1 VALHSDGSDRV
12 QRRPEENELID
23 AALARLRALDPRVQ
37 IGAAVAVVVI
47 LGAIVAFA
55 ASPRT
60 TTPVAQASPTEEPSA
75 TPARVRSTPVGT
87 PAPRP
92 ATFLTIAASISVSPP
107 PAPRS
112 SPTPEPGLWRLE
124 GYIVDEAG
132 KPIENVCVVIG
143 PIPCAQY
150 SPHTDERGHYFV
162 DIAAAGSQT
171 VLLAYDFYFEIPG
184 RETVWLRMTPTGS
197 TTFNAVLKR
206 T

>member
-1 VALHSDGSDRV
+1 M
-12 QRRPEENELID
+12 D
-23 AALARLRALDPRVQ
+23 AALTRLRALDPRIQ
-37 IGAAVAVVVI
+37 IGAAVVVLVI
-47 LGAIVAFA
+47 VVAILAIA
-55 ASPRT
+55 LSPKAS
-60 TTPVAQASPTEEPSA
+60 TTPVAAATPGVEASA
-75 TPARVRSTPVGT
+75 TQPRVRSTPVGT
-87 PAPRP
+87 AAPRP
-92 ATFLTIAASISVSPP
+92 ATFVTIAASVPVSPP

-124 GYIVDEAG
+124 GYIVDEQG

-143 PIPCAQY
+143 PVPCSQY
-150 SPHTDERGHYFV
+150 APHTDERGHYFV

-184 RETVWLRMTPTGS
+184 RQTVWLRMTPTGA

>member
-1 VALHSDGSDRV
+1 VV
-12 QRRPEENELID
+12 D

-37 IGAAVAVVVI
+37 IGAAVVVTVIVVGAV
-47 LGAIVAFA
+47 LALTLSPKPLSAPSVA
-55 ASPRT
+55 T
-60 TTPVAQASPTEEPSA
+60 SPTVESSA
-75 TPARVRSTPVGT
+75 TPPRVRSTPVGT
-87 PAPRP
+87 AAPRP
-92 ATFLTIAASISVSPP
+92 ATFVGIAASVPVSPP

-124 GYIVDEAG
+124 GYIVDESG

-143 PIPCAQY
+143 PVPCAQY

-162 DIAAAGSQT
+162 DIAAVGSQT
-171 VLLAYDFYFEIPG
+171 VLLNYDFYFEIPG
-184 RETVWLRMTPTGS
+184 RQTVWLRMTPTGS

>member
-1 VALHSDGSDRV
+1 M
-12 QRRPEENELID
+12 D

-47 LGAIVAFA
+47 LGAIVAVA
-55 ASPRT
+55 VSQKT
-60 TTPVAQASPTEEPSA
+60 TTPVAAATPTVEPSA

-87 PAPRP
+87 AAPRP
-92 ATFLTIAASISVSPP
+92 ATFVGIAASVPVSPP

-143 PIPCAQY
+143 PVPCAQY

-162 DIAAAGSQT
+162 DIGAAGSQT

-184 RETVWLRMTPTGS
+184 RQTVWLRMTPTGS

>member
-1 VALHSDGSDRV
+1 VVNSALT
-12 QRRPEENELID
+12 
-23 AALARLRALDPRVQ
+23 RLRALDPRVQ
-37 IGAAVAVVVI
+37 IGAAVVVVV
-47 LGAIVAFA
+47 LIVAGLF
-55 ASPRT
+55 SVLRSE
-60 TTPVAQASPTEEPSA
+60 TPPVTVTSTPTVEPSA
-75 TPARVRSTPVGT
+75 TAPRVRSTPVGT
-87 PAPRP
+87 AAPRP
-92 ATFLTIAASISVSPP
+92 ATFVGIAASIPVSPP

-124 GYIVDEAG
+124 GYIVDEQG

-143 PIPCAQY
+143 PVACAQY

-184 RETVWLRMTPTGS
+184 RQTVWLRMTPTGS
-197 TTFNAVLKR
+197 STFNAVLKR

>member
-1 VALHSDGSDRV
+1 MV
-12 QRRPEENELID
+12 D

-37 IGAAVAVVVI
+37 IGAAVVVVVI
-47 LGAIVAFA
+47 IGGAILALA
-55 ASPRT
+55 LSPKT
-60 TTPVAQASPTEEPSA
+60 TTPAAAATPTVEPSA

-92 ATFLTIAASISVSPP
+92 ATFVGIAASVPVNPP

-124 GYIVDEAG
+124 GYIVDESG

-143 PIPCAQY
+143 PVPCAQY

-184 RETVWLRMTPTGS
+184 RQTVWLRMTPTGA